1 MSNPKN
7 RKIEFFM
14 NFFCSLVL
22 ALLPY
27 SQTALIKNDFSKH
40 SEAVS
45 SQYYS
50 YKELQNAPCLHLLLA
65 STYTDVTNRP
75 Q

>member
-1 MSNPKN
+1 
-7 RKIEFFM
+7 M

-50 YKELQNAPCLHLLLA
+50 YKALQNAPCLRLLLA